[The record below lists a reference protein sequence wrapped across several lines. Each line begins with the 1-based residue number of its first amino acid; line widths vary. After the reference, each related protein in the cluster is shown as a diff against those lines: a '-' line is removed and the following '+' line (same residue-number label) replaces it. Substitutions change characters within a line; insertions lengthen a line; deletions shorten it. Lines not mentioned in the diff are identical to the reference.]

1 MAKLSK
7 ETLFKARQDKAA
19 RLREE
24 WENISQ
30 ALDEAHELED
40 TDAISAALAKY
51 DKYQADRTAEEDA
64 RNAKQQAKLEIR
76 KARAEGH
83 LAVGKK
89 KLVWTDGGRELVTG
103 VIKKTPKFQVAAEG
117 NLAKSNRDI
126 GRWETAYPY
135 DNARG
140 VNRGEILMIISENY
154 EDHNGKQV
162 VDVMVG
168 PDIVKGIPAYALRP
182 LE

>member
-7 ETLFKARQDKAA
+7 ETIFKARQDKAA

-24 WENISQ
+24 WDTIS
-30 ALDEAHELED
+30 LELEEAQAEGD
-40 TDAISAALAKY
+40 SDAISAALAKY
-51 DKYQADRTAEEDA
+51 DKYQADRAAEEDA
-64 RNAKQQAKLEIR
+64 RNAKKHAKMEIR
-76 KARAEGH
+76 KARAEGQ

-103 VIKKTPKFQVAAEG
+103 IIKKSPQFQVAAEG

-126 GRWETAYPY
+126 GRWDTSSPY

-140 VNRGEILMIISENY
+140 VKKGEILMVISENY
-154 EDHNGKQV
+154 EDHSGKQV
-162 VDVMVG
+162 VDVMIG
-168 PDIVKGIPAYALRP
+168 PDIVKGVPALALRP

>member
-1 MAKLSK
+1 MAKLSR

-24 WENISQ
+24 WEKISQ
-30 ALDEAHELED
+30 ALDDAHASGD

-51 DKYQADRTAEEDA
+51 DEYQAQRAAEEDA
-64 RNAKQQAKLEIR
+64 KNAKQQAKLEIR
-76 KARAEGH
+76 KARAEGQ

-89 KLVWTDGGRELVTG
+89 KLVWTEGGRDLVTG
-103 VIKKTPKFQVAAEG
+103 TIKKTPKFQVAAEG

-126 GRWETAYPY
+126 GKWETAFPY
-135 DNARG
+135 DNVRG
-140 VNRGEILMIISENY
+140 VSKGEILMIISENY

>member
-1 MAKLSK
+1 MAKLSR

-24 WENISQ
+24 WESISS
-30 ALDEAHELED
+30 ALEAAQEIGD

-51 DKYQADRTAEEDA
+51 DEYQAQRAAEEEA
-64 RNAKQQAKLEIR
+64 RDAKQHAKIEIR
-76 KARAEGH
+76 KARAEGR

-103 VIKKTPKFQVAAEG
+103 TIKKTPKFQVAAEG

-126 GRWETAYPY
+126 GRWETASPY

-140 VNRGEILMIISENY
+140 VKKGEILMIISENY
-154 EDHNGKQV
+154 ESHEGKQV
-162 VDVMVG
+162 VDVMIG